1 MALNS
6 GNVTGGDIVYVF
18 GTGFVSTSQVLIG
31 GKNAPIVSYIS
42 STEMSV
48 QVPAGDAIGS
58 VDVTVINTDGQQV
71 TLSGGYTYIAPLT
84 ADPEITSVTPNTGV
98 ITGGNQVYVNGKN
111 FKTGMT
117 IFVGGKQAST
127 TYVSTT
133 KFMITVPAGD
143 NVGAVDVAVADLN
156 NKFFTLATAYTY
168 TAVQYPIPT
177 ITSIVPNTGLVAGGE
192 TIYVNGTNFVN
203 GISQVTI
210 GGKPASTTY
219 MSRTSLMVIVPA
231 GDAPGK
237 VDVKVTNVTNEVV
250 LTQGYEYTLPAIKPV
265 TVTTVSP
272 NQGKVMGGDIVYIYG
287 TNFMSGA
294 TVTFGS
300 NIASST
306 YVNATTIKATV
317 PAGTVVGKVDVTV
330 TNPDGGTGT
339 LPQGYLYTVVTPT
352 ITSLSPNHG
361 NKAGGDVIY
370 VNGTNFESG
379 ANVTINGVNAS
390 VTFMNSTSLKVTVP
404 SSPTIGDVPLVV
416 TLSNG
421 QSASATFTYDNGPVL
436 PAPKITSMSPTT
448 SPVGSLVYVNG
459 LNFASTSKVYFGGVQ
474 ATAVY
479 MNSKSLKVT
488 VPSGSGVVNVT
499 VVNADGQTS
508 NALTFTIN

>member
-1 MALNS
+1 MAPNS
-6 GNVTGGDIVYVF
+6 GYVTGGDIVYVF

-48 QVPAGDAIGS
+48 QVPAGNAIGS
-58 VDVTVINTDGQQV
+58 VDVTVINPDGQQV
-71 TLSGGYTYIAPLT
+71 TLTGGYTFIEPQTLY
-84 ADPEITSVTPNTGV
+84 PEITSVTPNTGA

-127 TYVSTT
+127 TYVSATQ
-133 KFMITVPAGD
+133 FLITVPAGAS
-143 NVGAVDVAVADLN
+143 VGIVDVAVADLN
-156 NKFFTLATAYTY
+156 NNLVTLTGAYTY

-177 ITSIVPNTGLVAGGE
+177 ITSIVPNKGLVAGGE

-210 GGKPASTTY
+210 GGKPASVTY

-237 VDVKVTNVTNEVV
+237 VDVKVTNVTNEAV
-250 LTQGYEYTLPAIKPV
+250 LTQGYEYTLPAVKPV

-272 NQGKVMGGDIVYIYG
+272 NQGKVSGGDIVYIYG

-306 YVNATTIKATV
+306 YVNATTIKVTV
-317 PAGTVVGKVDVTV
+317 PAAAAAGKVDVTV

-339 LPQGYLYTVVTPT
+339 LPQGYQYTIITPT

-370 VNGTNFESG
+370 VNGTNF
-379 ANVTINGVNAS
+379 
-390 VTFMNSTSLKVTVP
+390 
-404 SSPTIGDVPLVV
+404 
-416 TLSNG
+416 
-421 QSASATFTYDNGPVL
+421 
-436 PAPKITSMSPTT
+436 
-448 SPVGSLVYVNG
+448 
-459 LNFASTSKVYFGGVQ
+459 
-474 ATAVY
+474 
-479 MNSKSLKVT
+479 
-488 VPSGSGVVNVT
+488 
-499 VVNADGQTS
+499 
-508 NALTFTIN
+508 